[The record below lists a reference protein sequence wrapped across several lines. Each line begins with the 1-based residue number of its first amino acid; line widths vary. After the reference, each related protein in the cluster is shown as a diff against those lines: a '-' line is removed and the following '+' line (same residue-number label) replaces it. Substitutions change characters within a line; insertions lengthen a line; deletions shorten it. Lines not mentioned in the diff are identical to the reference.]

1 LGVADP
7 TTEIWKDNLNKCRCK
22 KARIFI
28 PIDWSGEGNAA
39 CERPASLP
47 ADAPDPPMIK
57 GVTIN

>member
-39 CERPASLP
+39 C
-47 ADAPDPPMIK
+47 
-57 GVTIN
+57 